1 MGSDGDSAFLIGSRP
16 HPVARQ
22 PLYSPEQ
29 RRRRDESAWTVV
41 QGVLAPL
48 QFLVFLVS
56 LWLVAAFLI
65 TGEGRMAAELSI
77 LLKTGVL
84 LLIMVTGACWE
95 KAVFGRWLFAPA
107 FFWEDVVSML
117 VIALHA
123 GYVIMLFAR
132 LGSVEQQMVL
142 ALTAYGTYRQRRRAR
157 TRDGARA
164 SRAHPCPAR
173 TLRD

>member
-1 MGSDGDSAFLIGSRP
+1 M
-16 HPVARQ
+16 
-22 PLYSPEQ
+22 
-29 RRRRDESAWTVV
+29 V

-65 TGEGRMAAELSI
+65 TELSI

-84 LLIMVTGACWE
+84 LLIMITGACWE

-123 GYVIMLFAR
+123 GYVIMLFAG
-132 LGSVEQQMVL
+132 LGSVEQQMVV
-142 ALTAYGTYRQRRRAR
+142 ALTAYGTYLVNAGQFLWKLRQARLTPAAPGADAGWRAR
-157 TRDGARA
+157 VSGAPV
-164 SRAHPCPAR
+164 SGAHAAGLMEGGR
-173 TLRD
+173 